1 MIVNILYNAEQHALS
16 EMLNTV
22 PSDLFMRRLNVYLKN
37 KFQKYTS
44 EIRKALEKASVYRSS
59 IEVSFDSK
67 LGKVMHDD
75 PGFWDE
81 VKAFCRSMGYSCGG
95 CNDPDYMLLVISK
108 DRVPTKRF
116 INTRYNDIYVRYST
130 ESPDLIGRTGFRQRG
145 HFYAYAVGREV
156 SLMYRISQ
164 ELGLKYTERDILDRI
179 LTEMRMEGHLFGRY
193 VYAFSYHNTSY
204 IDPCD
209 SCAFPDVG
217 EEEIMQAIESL
228 RSTNGIT
235 LRDIEH
241 ALLHIGAELDQPVT
255 IHESIPPAN
264 IVFLRDA
271 QDDEDD
277 DFNIS
282 EESDKVDTL
291 IPKI

>member
-1 MIVNILYNAEQHALS
+1 
-16 EMLNTV
+16 
-22 PSDLFMRRLNVYLKN
+22 
-37 KFQKYTS
+37 
-44 EIRKALEKASVYRSS
+44 
-59 IEVSFDSK
+59 
-67 LGKVMHDD
+67 
-75 PGFWDE
+75 
-81 VKAFCRSMGYSCGG
+81 
-95 CNDPDYMLLVISK
+95 MLLVMSK
-108 DRVPTKRF
+108 DRVSTKRF
-116 INTRYNDIYVRYST
+116 INTRYNDIYVRYSA

-209 SCAFPDVG
+209 SCAFPDIG
-217 EEEIMQAIESL
+217 EEEIVQAIESL
-228 RSTNGIT
+228 RDTNGIT
-235 LRDIEH
+235 LRDIEY
-241 ALLHIGAELDQPVT
+241 ALLHVGAELDQPVT

-264 IVFLRDA
+264 IVFLRDT

-277 DFNIS
+277 DFNIA

-291 IPKI
+291 ILKT